1 MDVGIKETII
11 AIITSDERSVS
22 GGSVPTFYVKD
33 ENEKNK
39 VSLLISK
46 ATTGMIHDLE
56 NGCFI
61 IVRH

>member
-11 AIITSDERSVS
+11 AIITSDEGSVS

>member
-1 MDVGIKETII
+1 MDVGIKESIV
-11 AIITSDERSVS
+11 AIVTTDEKSVS
-22 GGSVPTFYVKD
+22 GGSVPTFYAKD
-33 ENEKNK
+33 EEEKNR

-46 ATTGMIHDLE
+46 ITQGMIHDLE